1 MERGLADILIA
12 ANRSKGGIGD
22 NEMNGKLTHEV
33 IRSNECNTSSLVR
46 REEGLSCLGNG
57 LSNHNQEGSHVNI
70 LGRACLFHDTFK
82 TLLYIYTNSY
92 IVSCYLSL
100 W

>member
-57 LSNHNQEGSHVNI
+57 LSNHNQAI
-70 LGRACLFHDTFK
+70 LGKACLFHDTFE